1 MSVLRSSII
10 ALVACAMVA
19 SGAATASAASANA
32 PVTITAANWKF
43 APAEITVHV
52 GQPVTLDLTSTE
64 GVHGLASDE
73 LGLPATIIMPGRTKS
88 VTFTPKKAGTY
99 VLHCTLPC
107 GPGHGKMTLTV
118 HVVA

>member
-1 MSVLRSSII
+1 MTFLRSSII
-10 ALVACAMVA
+10 ALIACAMVA
-19 SGAATASAASANA
+19 VGAIAASAD

-73 LGLPATIIMPGRTKS
+73 LGLPATTIVPGHVKS
-88 VTFTPKKAGTY
+88 VTFTPKKAGTF
-99 VLHCTLPC
+99 VLHCTIPC

>member
-1 MSVLRSSII
+1 MIVRASLIALFAGAII
-10 ALVACAMVA
+10 AVGGTAP
-19 SGAATASAASANA
+19 AAAANA

-64 GVHGLASDE
+64 GVHGLQSGD
-73 LGLPATIIMPGRTKS
+73 LGLAATTILPGHTKA
-88 VTFTPKKAGTY
+88 VVFTPTKIGTY
-99 VLHCTLPC
+99 VLHCTIPC
-107 GPGHGKMTLTV
+107 GPGHAKMTLTV